1 MSHGY
6 VSVQWNRQK
15 RFYDLAIWAGIILY
29 LAVFMGVSSA
39 VWSGPEAL
47 SPEIVMIRALG
58 SCAFVMLTIIL
69 CIGPLARLSDRFLP
83 LLYNR
88 RHLGVSMFLIALAH
102 GGIVLGWYH
111 GFGPL
116 NPLVALFTTDPGAL
130 TPGGIPF
137 QPLGFFALLILFLMA
152 ATSHDYW
159 NANLGAPLWKALH
172 MGVYLAYGLIVL
184 HVVLGALQGG
194 LSGFK
199 PVMVGISVVLVG
211 GLHIVTA
218 IREVGRDRATA
229 AEAEWVDIGS
239 WKEIPDGRAK
249 TVVIGGSE
257 RIAVFRYEGNK
268 IAAVAN
274 ACQHQNG
281 PLGEGRLI
289 DGCITCPWHGFQYLP
304 ENGRSP
310 EPFTEKIP
318 TYNAK
323 VDGDRILLDPNPLPP
338 GTARDVAVI
347 PDMPDDGVVHG

>member
-15 RFYDLAIWAGIILY
+15 RVYDLAVWAGIILY

-58 SCAFVMLTIIL
+58 SCAFVMLTVIL

-102 GGIVLGWYH
+102 GVIVLGWYH

-116 NPLVALFTTDPGAL
+116 NPLVALFTTDTGD
-130 TPGGIPF
+130 GIPF

-172 MGVYLAYGLIVL
+172 MGVYLAYALIVL
-184 HVVLGALQGG
+184 HVALGALQGG
-194 LSGFK
+194 VSGFK
-199 PVMVGISVVLVG
+199 PAMVGLSVLLVG
-211 GLHIVTA
+211 GLHLVTA
-218 IREVGRDRATA
+218 LREAGRDRAGAA
-229 AEAEWVDIGS
+229 AESAWVDIGS

-257 RIAVFRYEGNK
+257 RIAVFRYDGNK
-268 IAAVAN
+268 IAAVGN

-281 PLGEGRLI
+281 PLGEGRLV

-310 EPFTEKIP
+310 EPFTERIP

-323 VDGDRILLDPNPLPP
+323 VEGDRILLDPNPLPP